1 MSRRPSTSSISET
14 MAEQMVEHIW
24 FEMTTFRVEITAMVI
39 KMKVEIMA
47 MVIKMMIEMM
57 AMVAMM
63 FVEMNEKEK
72 IEFPIVMMI
81 NGVKTERGNEDT
93 MTDET
98 VETKNEMIIEKVAK
112 KMVEKVTEEIKEM
125 SST

>member
-24 FEMTTFRVEITAMVI
+24 FEMTF
-39 KMKVEIMA
+39 KVEIMA
-47 MVIKMMIEMM
+47 MMIKMMIEMM
-57 AMVAMM
+57 AVVAMM
-63 FVEMNEKEK
+63 FVEMNEMEN
-72 IEFPIVMMI
+72 IEFSIVTMI
-81 NGVKTERGNEDT
+81 NGVEPERGNEDT

-112 KMVEKVTEEIKEM
+112 KMVEKVTEEI
-125 SST
+125 

>member
-24 FEMTTFRVEITAMVI
+24 FEMTL
-39 KMKVEIMA
+39 KVEIMA

-81 NGVKTERGNEDT
+81 NGVETERGNEDT

-98 VETKNEMIIEKVAK
+98 VETK
-112 KMVEKVTEEIKEM
+112 MVEKVTEEIKEM
-125 SST
+125 TST

>member
-24 FEMTTFRVEITAMVI
+24 FEMTL
-39 KMKVEIMA
+39 KVEIMA

-63 FVEMNEKEK
+63 FVEMNEMEK
-72 IEFPIVMMI
+72 IEFPIVVMI
-81 NGVKTERGNEDT
+81 NGIETERGNEDT
-93 MTDET
+93 MADEI
-98 VETKNEMIIEKVAK
+98 VEMNAVVEMAKTKNDTIIE
-112 KMVEKVTEEIKEM
+112 
-125 SST
+125 